1 MGWNFY
7 SGKQSGHGKIR
18 SIPAI
23 KMVLLSLFTNFQ
35 EKATIIRIQP
45 HFIRAKGLVVSM
57 IYPHIRNVTL
67 PHGQSSDFLCVDTHA
82 QPKPKR
88 GSTMADYRDQ
98 QARFGNTAAISDA
111 EYDQGL
117 RSFML
122 GIYNYMS
129 LALAVTGLAAMGTAW
144 LAANNPAF
152 AGAIYNSPLRYV
164 IMFSPLA
171 FVLVLSF
178 GINKLS
184 TGMAQLIF
192 WAFAAVMGM
201 SMSWIFMVY
210 TSASIVQT
218 FFITA
223 AAFASLSLYGYTT
236 KRSLSAMGSF
246 MMMGLFGLIIAM
258 VVNIFLQSS
267 AMQFAISAI
276 GLLIF
281 AGLTAWDTQRLKL
294 QYDEIAGNAAVI
306 GKATIMGALNLYLN
320 FINMFMFMLQLFGSR
335 D

>member
-1 MGWNFY
+1 
-7 SGKQSGHGKIR
+7 
-18 SIPAI
+18 
-23 KMVLLSLFTNFQ
+23 
-35 EKATIIRIQP
+35 
-45 HFIRAKGLVVSM
+45 
-57 IYPHIRNVTL
+57 
-67 PHGQSSDFLCVDTHA
+67 
-82 QPKPKR
+82 
-88 GSTMADYRDQ
+88 MADYRDQ
-98 QARFGNTAAISDA
+98 QARFGSTATQSAA

-117 RSFML
+117 RSYML

-129 LALAVTGLAAMGTAW
+129 LALALTGLAAMGTAW
-144 LAANNPAF
+144 FAANNPAF
-152 AGAIYNSPLRYV
+152 AQAIYASPLRYV

-184 TGMAQLIF
+184 NSTAQLVF

-223 AAFASLSLYGYTT
+223 ASFGALSLYGYTT

-246 MMMGLFGLIIAM
+246 MMMGLFGLIIAS
-258 VVNIFLQSS
+258 VVNIFMQSS

-294 QYDEIAGNAAVI
+294 QYDHIAGDTAALSR
-306 GKATIMGALNLYLN
+306 AMLMGALSLYLD
-320 FINMFMFMLQLFGSR
+320 FINMFMFLLSFLGNR